1 MTCSPLYHRT
11 SEKRS
16 EFTKLVLASQFPKV
30 PEGTR
35 VDACAVLLMHGRT
48 HIQFHPSSRVLTR
61 RERNA
66 HRRPERHYGTESL
79 LLSDSGFS
87 LNGNLRKI
95 TVAGRFIPGFVYFS
109 PFGHVQ
115 AHFTHVLLTLI

>member
-35 VDACAVLLMHGRT
+35 VDACAVLLMNLDRVMSVG
-48 HIQFHPSSRVLTR
+48 FHSRRKTCFDQLMLTVVEVL
-61 RERNA
+61 
-66 HRRPERHYGTESL
+66 
-79 LLSDSGFS
+79 
-87 LNGNLRKI
+87 
-95 TVAGRFIPGFVYFS
+95 
-109 PFGHVQ
+109 
-115 AHFTHVLLTLI
+115 